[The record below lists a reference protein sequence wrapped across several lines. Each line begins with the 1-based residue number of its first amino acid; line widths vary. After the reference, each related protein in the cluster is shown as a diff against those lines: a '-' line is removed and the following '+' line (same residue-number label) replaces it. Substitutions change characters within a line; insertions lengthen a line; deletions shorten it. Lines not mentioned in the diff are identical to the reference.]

1 MKKLQDPFNEKLDDE
16 ELEAEELEIQA
27 YYEEQAAYEE
37 EAWAARAENYDFDYG
52 DYRY

>member
-1 MKKLQDPFNEKLDDE
+1 MEKLQDSFNE
-16 ELEAEELEIQA
+16 ELEEELEIQA

-37 EAWAARAENYDFDYG
+37 EAWEARAENYDFDYG

>member
-1 MKKLQDPFNEKLDDE
+1 MEKLQDLSNE

-27 YYEEQAAYEE
+27 YYEEQAAYEAE
-37 EAWAARAENYDFDYG
+37 VWEARAENYDFDYG

>member
-1 MKKLQDPFNEKLDDE
+1 MEKLQDFSNE

-27 YYEEQAAYEE
+27 YYEEQAAYEA
-37 EAWAARAENYDFDYG
+37 EAWEAAWEARAENYDFDYG

>member
-1 MKKLQDPFNEKLDDE
+1 MEKTEKLQDSFNE

>member
-1 MKKLQDPFNEKLDDE
+1 MEKTEKPQDIFN
-16 ELEAEELEIQA
+16 EELEIQA
-27 YYEEQAAYEE
+27 YYEKQAEDEE